1 MITFF
6 GGFCV
11 LLRQNGA
18 VQAMNY
24 KGKIPYLMI
33 KLSGQSYK
41 VIIQADDRK
50 YNLDTVY
57 QLSLIKSLLQL
68 S

>member
-1 MITFF
+1 MAFVHCL
-6 GGFCV
+6 GKM
-11 LLRQNGA
+11 

-24 KGKIPYLMI
+24 KSKIPYLMI

-41 VIIQADDRK
+41 VIFQVDDRK
-50 YNLDTVY
+50 YNLGTVN